1 MTRPPGRVVEFGDDP
16 SAVLEAMATVRSAG
30 KGWVNV
36 QPVVDPEDEP
46 PRPGLLA
53 IFGGSPH
60 RVPLATWLPSPVANR
75 SGARTTVG
83 ILHATGRRLA
93 ARLAEAQV
101 GVPDGWRVT
110 QDHLRRGL
118 VVEVAAGAGDA
129 EVLSWIVAVL
139 RNVTMVRSSG
149 TFRALVY
156 GPASSDAPPG
166 VSRPG

>member
-1 MTRPPGRVVEFGDDP
+1 MTRPPGRVLEFGNDP
-16 SAVLEAMATVRSAG
+16 SAVLAAMATVRAAG
-30 KGWVNV
+30 RGWVNV

-60 RVPLATWLPSPVANR
+60 RVPLATWLPSPGAGNR
-75 SGARTTVG
+75 EARTTVG

-93 ARLAEAQV
+93 SRLAEAQV
-101 GVPDGWRVT
+101 GVPAGWRVT

-118 VVEVAAGAGDA
+118 VVEVAAGADDP

-139 RNVTMVRSSG
+139 RKVTTVRSSG

-156 GPASSDAPPG
+156 GPASSDAPSG
-166 VSRPG
+166 

>member
-1 MTRPPGRVVEFGDDP
+1 MTRPPGRVLEFGNDP
-16 SAVLEAMATVRSAG
+16 SAVLAAMATVRAAG
-30 KGWVNV
+30 RGWVNV

-60 RVPLATWLPSPVANR
+60 RVPLATWLPSPGAGSR
-75 SGARTTVG
+75 EARTTVG

-93 ARLAEAQV
+93 SRLAEAKV
-101 GVPDGWRVT
+101 GVPPGWRVT

-118 VVEVAAGAGDA
+118 VVEVAAGADDP

-139 RNVTMVRSSG
+139 RKVTTVRSSG

-156 GPASSDAPPG
+156 GPASSDAPSG
-166 VSRPG
+166 